1 MSSVSPVG
9 SFRFIL
15 HLSIKYYLNNIIYTY
30 FEISFRDLELLES
43 LEQSINM
50 IEQYKLYNDTS
61 AITGDDGGT
70 SQNVNVFT
78 FETLFDIKCLVQ
90 KDDPE
95 LQRFVFCV
103 LNL

>member
-1 MSSVSPVG
+1 
-9 SFRFIL
+9 
-15 HLSIKYYLNNIIYTY
+15 
-30 FEISFRDLELLES
+30 
-43 LEQSINM
+43 M

-61 AITGDDGGT
+61 AITGDGGGQ
-70 SQNVNVFT
+70 SVNVFT